1 VVVGHLAVAV
11 LALLQTAVV
20 KLQEEAG
27 LVHLVEEHPE
37 PCGPVAVVVE
47 VLLGPCGLVAVV
59 AFVAA
64 VAWQQIAVVRH
75 LEEAVAVEVEL
86 QEPCVL
92 AVAVEVEE
100 LLEPCELVVVVVEA
114 LQGQTF
120 DLEEVAEQTVGQEEV
135 QTAADQVVEVGS

>member
-1 VVVGHLAVAV
+1 VAVGHLAVAV
-11 LALLQTAVV
+11 LALLQIAVG

-37 PCGPVAVVVE
+37 PCGPVAVVVG

-92 AVAVEVEE
+92 AAAVEVEE
-100 LLEPCELVVVVVEA
+100 

>member
-1 VVVGHLAVAV
+1 VAVGHLAVAV
-11 LALLQTAVV
+11 LALLQIAVG

-27 LVHLVEEHPE
+27 LVRLVEEHPE
-37 PCGPVAVVVE
+37 PCGPVAVVVG

-86 QEPCVL
+86 QEPYVL
-92 AVAVEVEE
+92 VVAVEVEE
-100 LLEPCELVVVVVEA
+100 PLEPCELVVVVEA

-135 QTAADQVVEVGS
+135 QTVADQVVEVGS